1 MKALF
6 GVVMMCV
13 AGGVAAQEETKL
25 VRCTSYA
32 ELAQTVMGARQAGV
46 PLAKLLETSTNVEA
60 FSGLFMMAYEYPA
73 YHSPEMQEKTI
84 SDFYAS
90 EFIACMK
97 EIK

>member
-1 MKALF
+1 MKALI
-6 GVVMMCV
+6 GVLMMCA
-13 AGGVAAQEETKL
+13 AGGAVSADESKL
-25 VRCTSYA
+25 VRCTGYA
-32 ELAQTVMGARQAGV
+32 ELAQTVMKARQAGV
-46 PLAKLLETSTNVEA
+46 PLAKLLEASTNVEA

>member
-1 MKALF
+1 MKALI

-13 AGGVAAQEETKL
+13 AGGVAAKDSAL
-25 VRCTSYA
+25 VKCTRYA
-32 ELAQTVMGARQAGV
+32 ELAQTVMKARQAGV